1 MFGGDT
7 RRENILEE
15 QKMKATWLFSLG
27 LVSLFLTHTVLA
39 QATSTWVSFGP
50 SGTLQYHTDANG
62 NKIMDFSSAGYKQG
76 GVALPVVRA
85 AVTISPIGGDNT
97 ANIQSAINTVSGLTP
112 DADGFRGAVVL
123 NPGTYNISSSLNINA
138 SGVVLRGSGS
148 GGAGQGGTTINMTG
162 TTGFLAVNVDGSGSY
177 SLSNTANFV
186 NQYVPSGTN
195 SITVTDASGFSVGDD
210 VLVQRTV
217 TQAWIH
223 LLGMDTLVRNGVP
236 QTWIPAGTKINT
248 DRTIAA
254 INGNTITL
262 DAPLTDSFDPAF
274 LGNPPGTISKYTF
287 PGRISQVAVE
297 HLQILAPIGTT
308 VYNAVSMSAVKDGW
322 VSDVVGQETQNAF
335 NISSTSKRITFD
347 HIINDVTTTQTR
359 SAGTADFDVT
369 GSEVLVSWCQSNGT
383 GDWPILTA
391 AEGTGPIV
399 ILNFYTTQKAGI
411 SPHQRWTTG
420 VLADSDSLPN
430 PPSGTQ
436 GIAFRNRG
444 TAGSGQG
451 WTTGWAVAWNVITP
465 FLLVS
470 EAPGTDSWCIG
481 CIGTETTSSDPQG
494 IYDSLGTLVT
504 PDSLYLEQLRER
516 LGNQAL
522 ANIGD
527 EPYDISA
534 SPSSGSVAAGSST
547 SFTVDYGAKVYT
559 LTDSGSGGVF
569 PGKQFTGV
577 TAFSVSGLPSGASAS
592 FSPGSLSASGNTTMK
607 VTTASS
613 TPAAT
618 YPLSITASSAH
629 YATTTSVTLVV
640 GASRTLASYEAEASG
655 NTFSGSTASAACSG
669 CSGGMKVRF
678 IGGNANNFLVINNI
692 SVPAAGNYTLT
703 IYYVVSGTRSF
714 SITVNGGAPITF
726 TVSGTTW
733 NAPGTPVS
741 VTIPLNAGNNSIKFF
756 NNSAFAPDMDRITI
770 Q

>member
-1 MFGGDT
+1 
-7 RRENILEE
+7 
-15 QKMKATWLFSLG
+15 MKGTLWFKWFELG
-27 LVSLFLTHTVLA
+27 LVSLLLMGTALA
-39 QATSTWVSFGP
+39 QATSTWVSFGAD
-50 SGTLQYHTDANG
+50 GTLQYHTDANG

-76 GVALPVVRA
+76 GVALPLVPA
-85 AVTISPIGGDNT
+85 AVTISPVAGDNT
-97 ANIQSAINTVSGLTP
+97 ANIQNAINTVSGLTP
-112 DADGFRGAVVL
+112 NANGFRGAVVL
-123 NPGTYNISSSLNINA
+123 NPAAYNISSSLNVNA

-148 GGAGQGGTTINMTG
+148 GGAGQGGTTISMTG
-162 TTGFLAVNVDGSGSY
+162 STGFLAVSVAGSGSY
-177 SLSNTANFV
+177 SLSNTANFA
-186 NQYVPSGTN
+186 NQYVPSGRN
-195 SITVTDASGFSVGDD
+195 IITVTDASGFSVGDD
-210 VLVQRTV
+210 VVVQRTV

-254 INGNTITL
+254 ISGKTITL

-287 PGRISQVAVE
+287 AGRISQVGVE
-297 HLQILAPIGTT
+297 HLEILAPVGTT

-335 NISSTSKRITFD
+335 DISNSSKRITFD
-347 HIINDVTTTQTR
+347 HVINNVSTTQTR

-369 GSEVLVSWCQSNGT
+369 GTEVLVNWCQSNGA

-399 ILNFYTTQKAGI
+399 ILNFHTTQTAGI

-430 PPSGTQ
+430 APSGTQ

-451 WTTGWAVAWNVITP
+451 WTTGWSVAWNVITP

-481 CIGTETTSSDPQG
+481 CIGTETTSSDPNG

-527 EPYDISA
+527 EPYDVSA
-534 SPSSGSVAAGSST
+534 SPSSASVAAGSST
-547 SFTVDYGAKVYT
+547 SFNVAYTARVYT
-559 LTDSGSGGVF
+559 LTGSGSGGVF
-569 PGKQFTGV
+569 PGHQFNGAT
-577 TAFSVSGLPSGASAS
+577 TFSVSGLPPGAGAS
-592 FSPGSLSASGNTTMK
+592 FSSGSLSASSNTTMN
-607 VTTASS
+607 VTTSS
-613 TPAAT
+613 TTPVGA
-618 YPLSITASSAH
+618 YPLTITASSAH
-629 YATTTSVTLVV
+629 YATTAGVTLFVT
-640 GASRTLASYEAEASG
+640 ASRPLTSYEAESPG
-655 NTFSGSTASAACSG
+655 NTFSGAAVPAACSG
-669 CSGGMKVRF
+669 CSGGKKVRF
-678 IGGNANNFLVINNI
+678 IGGNASNFLVINNI
-692 SVPAAGNYTLT
+692 NVATAGNYTLT
-703 IYYVVSGTRSF
+703 VYYVVSGTRSF
-714 SITVNGGAPITF
+714 SISVNGGVATTF

-733 NAPGTPVS
+733 DAPGTPVS
-741 VTIPLNAGNNSIKFF
+741 VTIPLNAGSNSIKFF

>member
-1 MFGGDT
+1 MKRT
-7 RRENILEE
+7 R
-15 QKMKATWLFSLG
+15 LFTSVELG
-27 LVSLFLTHTVLA
+27 LMSLLLTGTTLA
-39 QATSTWVSFGP
+39 QATSTWVSFGAG
-50 SGTLQYHTDANG
+50 GTLQYHTDPSG

-76 GVALPVVRA
+76 GVALPVVPV
-85 AVTISPIGGDNT
+85 AVTISPVGGDNT
-97 ANIQSAINTVSGLTP
+97 SNIQNAINTVSALTA
-112 DADGFRGAVVL
+112 DANGFRGAVVL
-123 NPGTYNISSSLNINA
+123 NPGTYNISSSLTINT

-148 GGAGQGGTTINMTG
+148 GGAGRGGTTINMTG
-162 TTGFLAVNVDGSGSY
+162 STGFLAVSVAGSGSY
-177 SLSNTANFV
+177 SLGNTANFAD
-186 NQYVPSGTN
+186 QYVPSGTN
-195 SITVTDASGFSVGDD
+195 SVTVTDASGFSVGDD
-210 VLVQRTV
+210 VVVQRTV

-223 LLGMDTLVRNGVP
+223 LLGMDNLVRNGVP

-274 LGNPPGTISKYTF
+274 LGNPPGTISKYAF
-287 PGRISQVAVE
+287 PGRISQVGVE
-297 HLQILAPIGTT
+297 HLEILAPVGTT
-308 VYNAVSMSAVKDGW
+308 VYSAVSLSAVKDGW

-335 NISSTSKRITFD
+335 NISNTSRRITFD
-347 HIINDVTTTQTR
+347 HVINNVTTTQTR

-369 GSEVLVSWCQSNGT
+369 GTEVLVNWCQSNGT
-383 GDWPILTA
+383 GDWPIVTG

-399 ILNFYTTQKAGI
+399 ILNFYTTQQAGI

-430 PPSGTQ
+430 APSGTP

-444 TAGSGQG
+444 TSGSGQG
-451 WTTGWAVAWNVITP
+451 WTAGWSVAWNVITP

-481 CIGTETTSSDPQG
+481 CIGAETTSSDPNG

-522 ANIGD
+522 ANFGD

-534 SPSSGSVAAGSST
+534 SPSSESVSAGSST
-547 SFTVDYGAKVYT
+547 SFNVAYTAKVYT

-569 PGKQFTGV
+569 PGKQFNGAT
-577 TAFSVSGLPSGASAS
+577 TFSVGGLPPGAGAS
-592 FSPGSLSASGNTTMK
+592 FSSGSLSATGNTTMRI
-607 VTTASS
+607 TTSSS
-613 TPAAT
+613 TPAGT
-618 YPLSITASSAH
+618 YRLSITASSAR
-629 YATTTSVTLVV
+629 YATTAGVTLVV
-640 GASRTLASYEAEASG
+640 GAFRPVTSYEAEASG
-655 NTFSGSTASAACSG
+655 NTFSGTAVAGACSG
-669 CSGGMKVRF
+669 CSGGQKVRF
-678 IGGNANNFLVINNI
+678 IGNGANNFVTINNI
-692 SVPAAGNYTLT
+692 SVATAGNYTLT

-714 SITVNGGAPITF
+714 SISVNGGTAIPF

-741 VTIPLNAGNNSIKFF
+741 VTIPLNAGSNSIKFF

>member
-1 MFGGDT
+1 MT
-7 RRENILEE
+7 RKL
-15 QKMKATWLFSLG
+15 LFRRVELG
-27 LVSLFLTHTVLA
+27 LVSLLLTGTALA

-50 SGTLQYHTDANG
+50 GGALQYHTDANG
-62 NKIMDFSSAGYKQG
+62 NKIMDFSSAGYGQG
-76 GVALPVVRA
+76 GVALPVVPA
-85 AVTISPIGGDNT
+85 AVTISPVGGDNT
-97 ANIQSAINTVSGLTP
+97 SNIQNAINTVSALTP
-112 DADGFRGAVVL
+112 DANGFRGAVVL
-123 NPGTYNISSSLNINA
+123 NPGTYSISSSLNINT

-148 GGAGQGGTTINMTG
+148 VGAGHGGTTINMTG
-162 TTGFLAVNVDGSGSY
+162 STGFLAVSVAGSGSY

-186 NQYVPSGTN
+186 DQYVPSGTT
-195 SITVTDASGFSVGDD
+195 SVTVTDASGFSVNDD
-210 VLVQRTV
+210 VVVQRTV

-248 DRTIAA
+248 DRRIAA

-287 PGRISQVAVE
+287 PGRISQAGVE

-308 VYNAVSMSAVKDGW
+308 VYNAVSMNAVKDGW

-335 NISSTSKRITFD
+335 NISNTSKRITFD
-347 HIINDVTTTQTR
+347 HVINNVSTTQTR

-369 GSEVLVSWCQSNGT
+369 GTEVLVNWCQSNGT
-383 GDWPILTA
+383 GDWPIVTA

-399 ILNFYTTQKAGI
+399 ILNFYSTQSAGI

-430 PPSGTQ
+430 APSGTP

-451 WTTGWAVAWNVITP
+451 WTTGWSVAWNVITP
-465 FLLVS
+465 FFLVS

-481 CIGTETTSSDPQG
+481 CIGTETTSSDPNG

-527 EPYDISA
+527 EPYDVSA
-534 SPSSGSVAAGSST
+534 SPSSGSLSAGSSI
-547 SFTVDYGAKVYT
+547 SFNVAYAAKVYT

-569 PGKQFTGV
+569 PGNPFNGAT
-577 TAFSVSGLPSGASAS
+577 TFSVSGLPSGASAS
-592 FSPGSLSASGNTTMK
+592 FSPSSLSASGNTTMK
-607 VTTASS
+607 ITTSSS
-613 TPAAT
+613 TPAGT
-618 YPLSITASSAH
+618 YPLTITASSAH
-629 YATTTSVTLVV
+629 YATTTGVTLVV
-640 GASRTLASYEAEASG
+640 TASRPLTSYEAEAAG
-655 NTFSGSTASAACSG
+655 NTFSGAVVPAACSG
-669 CSGGMKVRF
+669 CSGGKKVRF
-678 IGGNANNFLVINNI
+678 IGDNTSNFLVINNI
-692 SVPAAGNYTLT
+692 NVPAAGNYTLT

-714 SITVNGGAPITF
+714 SISVNGGAAITF

-741 VTIPLNAGNNSIKFF
+741 VTIPLNAGSNSIKFF
-756 NNSAFAPDMDRITI
+756 NNTAFAPDMDRITI